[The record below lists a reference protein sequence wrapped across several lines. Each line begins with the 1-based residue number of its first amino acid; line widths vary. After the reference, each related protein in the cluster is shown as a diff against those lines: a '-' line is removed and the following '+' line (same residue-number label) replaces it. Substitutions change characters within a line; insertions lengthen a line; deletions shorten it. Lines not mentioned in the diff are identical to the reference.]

1 MKPALFY
8 TLRRGPYLNSFNVM
22 AVTSEKPR
30 IYYGRN
36 QHGEAHNAKRSSCY
50 GRFATE
56 QEAKDLA
63 QAAQVRWDS
72 HRHTVEEAERAATR
86 ARRAREEAVIDLFG
100 GKELDT

>member
-22 AVTSEKPR
+22 AVTSEKPQ

-36 QHGEAHNAKRSSCY
+36 QFGEGHSAKRSSCY

-56 QEAKDLA
+56 QEAKDIA

-72 HRHTVEEAERAATR
+72 HRHTVEAADRAAIQ
-86 ARRAREEAVIDLFG
+86 ARRARNEAVIDLFRG
-100 GKELDT
+100 RELDV